1 VSTPQNTPTGQYA
14 RPPQVGRTGEA
25 VLATAGATATTLAE
39 PSIYGEAGV
48 EVAPGVLREAARRFF
63 DNRLAVGGLVVAT
76 GIVLCALF
84 ADVLAPQERDYANF
98 AEILQFPSREHPL
111 GTDAVGRD
119 FLTRVIYGA
128 RTSMLVGLTVPL
140 LTTLIGVPLGA
151 AAGWR
156 GGWVDYLFLRVV
168 EMMTALPTYVV
179 ALLFVMVWGG
189 GVEKL
194 ILYFA
199 VTGWVGGAWFARAQ
213 FKSLKGRDYVL
224 AARAMGAS
232 DRRLMYQHI
241 LPNAAGPI
249 IVALM
254 TAIPAAIFG
263 EAGLSFLGLGV
274 QDPVPSWGKMLNE
287 GGPYAQVYW
296 HLALV
301 PTLLI
306 AATMLAFTFVGDGL
320 RDALDPYMQR

>member
-1 VSTPQNTPTGQYA
+1 MSSTSDSARTPSEVISVPGA
-14 RPPQVGRTGEA
+14 GVGP
-25 VLATAGATATTLAE
+25 TA
-39 PSIYGEAGV
+39 SIYGEPAV
-48 EVAPGVLREAARRFF
+48 EVAPGVVREAARRFF
-63 DNRLAVGGLVVAT
+63 ANRLAVGGLVVAVA
-76 GIVLCALF
+76 IILCAIF

-98 AEILQFPSREHPL
+98 AEILQFPSAEHPL

-156 GGWVDYLFLRVV
+156 GGWFDYVFVRVV
-168 EMMTALPTYVV
+168 EMMTALPTYLV
-179 ALLFVMVWGG
+179 ALLFVMVWGS

-199 VTGWVGGAWFARAQ
+199 ATGWVGGAWFARAQ
-213 FKSLKGRDYVL
+213 FKSLKNRDYVL
-224 AARAMGAS
+224 AAKAMGAS
-232 DRRLMYQHI
+232 DRRLMYQHV

-287 GGPYAQVYW
+287 GGAYAQVYW
-296 HLALV
+296 YLALV